1 MLSIVAFLLV
11 LGFLIFVHELGHFI
25 AARSVG
31 IRVEVFSLGFGPRLI
46 GFRRG
51 ETDYQIS
58 MIPFGGYVKMAGEE
72 IDGENRLSTGQEL
85 TSKSIPQR
93 FLVIVAGS
101 LMNVV
106 VAILFTF
113 ILGLV
118 GMYEPTYKDA
128 APTIGWVIPDS
139 PAFTS
144 ELRKGDTIL
153 AVDGQPVKTWESA
166 LRALF
171 LNPDKTL
178 ALRIER
184 GEETLDLKFK
194 PGDPTAAEFP
204 LGGIAMPSPIIVGN
218 TRAGYPAEKCGLKKD
233 DRVLRANG
241 IELGA
246 IEEFQAIV
254 KKSETE
260 PVRLEIERQSERLEM
275 EITPIYDES
284 AQTYLIGITFM
295 ADRKLVQYGIG
306 PALKMSLVSNYETAK
321 SMYHL
326 LGQLLM
332 RQASVKNLGGPL
344 MIGAMAGEAAKS
356 GYRELMMLTAFISLN
371 LALINL
377 LPIPVLDGGLVLFLI
392 LEGIRRK
399 PLSDRSQ
406 IIIQNV
412 FFYLLICFALLV
424 TYNDIIRLIP
434 FFSNQ

>member
-1 MLSIVAFLLV
+1 MLSIFAFLLV

-31 IRVEVFSLGFGPRLI
+31 IRVEVFSLGFGPRLF

-51 ETDYQIS
+51 ETDYQVS
-58 MIPFGGYVKMAGEE
+58 MIPFGGYVKMAGET
-72 IDGENRLSTGQEL
+72 IDGEESLPTGQEL

-128 APTIGWVIPDS
+128 VPTIGWVMPDS
-139 PAFTS
+139 PAAQS
-144 ELRKGDTIL
+144 DLRKGDTIR
-153 AVDGQPVKTWESA
+153 AVDGQPVTTWESA

-171 LNPDKTL
+171 LNPDKAMTVG
-178 ALRIER
+178 IER
-184 GEETLDLKFK
+184 GNETLDLTFK
-194 PGDPTAAEFP
+194 PGDPTSGEFP
-204 LGGIAMPSPIIVGN
+204 LGGIAMPSPIIVGSA
-218 TRAGYPAEKCGLKKD
+218 RAGYPAEKSGLMKD
-233 DRVLRANG
+233 DRILRANG
-241 IELGA
+241 IDLGA

-260 PVRLEIERQSERLEM
+260 PIRLEIVRHSDHLEM
-275 EITPIYDES
+275 EIAPLFDES

-295 ADRKLVQYGIG
+295 TDRKLVQYGVG
-306 PALKMSLVSNYETAK
+306 SALRMSLVHNYETAK
-321 SMYHL
+321 SMYQL
-326 LGQLLM
+326 LGQLIM
-332 RQASVKNLGGPL
+332 RKASVKNLGGPL

-377 LPIPVLDGGLVLFLI
+377 LPIPVLDGGLILFLI

-399 PLSDRSQ
+399 PLSDKSQ
-406 IIIQNV
+406 IVIQNV

-434 FFSNQ
+434 FFANQ